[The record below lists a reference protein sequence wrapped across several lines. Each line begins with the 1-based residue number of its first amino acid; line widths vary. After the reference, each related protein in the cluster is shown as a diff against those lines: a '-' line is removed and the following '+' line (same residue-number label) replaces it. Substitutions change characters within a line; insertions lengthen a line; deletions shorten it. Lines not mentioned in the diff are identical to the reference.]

1 MTTTRNLL
9 AALVLGGMLI
19 APLAAQANC
28 DEKQAGCCS
37 SKKAKKASMTMK
49 KSECTDAAKV
59 STTTTTATPAPVAK
73 SDAPQGQSSTPK

>member
-9 AALVLGGMLI
+9 AAVILGAMLI
-19 APLAAQANC
+19 APIAAQANC

-59 STTTTTATPAPVAK
+59 TSTTKATPAPVAK

>member
-9 AALVLGGMLI
+9 AAIVLGAMLI
-19 APLAAQANC
+19 APIAAQANC
-28 DEKQAGCCS
+28 DEKQAACCS

-59 STTTTTATPAPVAK
+59 TTTTTATPAPVAK